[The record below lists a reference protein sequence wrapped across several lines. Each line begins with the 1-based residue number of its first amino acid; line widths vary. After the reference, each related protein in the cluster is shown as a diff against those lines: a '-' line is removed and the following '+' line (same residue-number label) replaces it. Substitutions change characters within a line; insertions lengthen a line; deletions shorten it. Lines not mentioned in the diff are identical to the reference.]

1 MSLQLILGNSGS
13 GKSHLM
19 YQKIINASIEH
30 PGQNFMVIVPEQFT
44 MQTQKELV
52 MLHPRKGIMN
62 IDVLSFPRL
71 AHRIFEETG
80 EDRRLVLTE
89 TGKNLM
95 VRRIAMEL
103 EGELPVLGSRM
114 NRTGYVS
121 KVKSILSE
129 LMQYEVTVSELSD
142 MIDRVADRPL
152 LQAKLLDVRKL
163 YAAFLEDQKDR
174 FVKPEELPDILC
186 RAAEHSALLRNSTLA
201 FDGFTGFTPSQVN
214 VLKVLMRLCPQI
226 YVTVTIDAR
235 ENWTGAYEDHE
246 LFALSKKTIRTL
258 LDTAREAASVSE
270 HPFEIQEPV
279 VLGRY
284 ENPRFP
290 QKKELYHL
298 EQNLFRPRRQIYRR
312 RMQPRDVEDN
322 LSSRSVRAERA
333 EYDPSACQ
341 DSEISLHESA
351 DPAGETAFAAR
362 TISRLVREEGYR
374 YYEIAVITG
383 NLASYENHVRKIFE
397 QYEIPCF
404 IDQTR
409 YILLNP
415 CLEFVRSALAVAEQ
429 DFSCES
435 VIRYLRTGLAGL
447 SEEETDRLENF
458 LLASGIRGRKRWE
471 ETWTWHRDGQMQE
484 EIEEYNRYRE
494 TVLEQ
499 LGDFS
504 AQMKKKSAPL
514 REDAEALYELMVSC
528 HLQQKL
534 KEQEQMFLERQEP
547 ELAGEYSQIYGI
559 LIGLL
564 DEMVE
569 LLGEEQ
575 MSGREFSD
583 ILDAGFEEAK
593 VGIIPPGI
601 DQVQIGDIERSRL
614 SHVRALFFLGLNDG
628 WVPSRGDDGGILS
641 DMERELLENRGA
653 DLAPTGR
660 EDGYIQRFYLYQ
672 NLTKPEE
679 HLYLSW
685 CRSGSDGTAMRP
697 SYLVSVIS
705 RMFPELGIR
714 DEEKVQN
721 SLYQITAPPN
731 GMKYLT
737 DGLRFARE
745 GQETAEWREVYRTY
759 LLDEGYRRRVRELTR
774 AAFLRGD
781 EGHLTYTTS
790 RELYGEV
797 LQNSVTRLEQFAA
810 CAFAHFA
817 AYGLRLQER
826 ELYGIRPVD
835 LGIIFH
841 RSMELFSRR
850 LQAGPYEWDTIPEE
864 IQQELMDQCV
874 DEAADAYGE
883 KVFHSSA
890 RAEYTIQRIKRIL
903 GRSVWALHQQLIS
916 GSYRPK
922 SFEVSF
928 ESLGDLESVN
938 VKLEQGGRMRLQGRI
953 DRIDTCETEDSVYLK
968 VIDYKSGMTQFD
980 PVSLYY
986 GLQLQLIVYLNA
998 ALEMEERVSRGR
1010 KTVPAGIFY
1019 YHMQDPVLERE
1030 GDMEEEKVREKLLKK
1045 LKPDGILN
1053 SDREILQTLDHHM
1066 GSDSLVI
1073 PAALKKDGTLKAG
1086 SSAISTEQ
1094 FGSLCHFV
1102 RKKLKETGE
1111 RMMEGEIA
1119 PHPVK
1124 NGQQS
1129 ACDFC
1134 EYADVCGFD
1143 RKLPGMCEKKLPGMS
1158 KDEAWKRIFEE
1169 GMSDGD
1175 STQ

>member
-19 YQKIINASIEH
+19 YQKIIDTSTEH
-30 PGQNFMVIVPEQFT
+30 PKKNFMVIVPEQFT

-52 MLHPRKGIMN
+52 MLHPNKGIMN

-95 VRRIAMEL
+95 IRRIAMEL
-103 EGELPVLGSRM
+103 AEELPVLGSRM
-114 NRTGYVS
+114 NRAGYVS
-121 KVKSILSE
+121 KVKSVLSE

-142 MIDRVADRPL
+142 LIDQVSDRPL

-174 FVKPEELPDILC
+174 FMKPEELLDILC
-186 RAAEHSALLRNSTLA
+186 RAAEHSDLLRNSTLA

-235 ENWTGAYEDHE
+235 ESWLGAYADHE
-246 LFALSKKTIRTL
+246 LFALSKKTIRML
-258 LDTAREAASVSE
+258 LDTAREEAPASE
-270 HPFEIQEPV
+270 YPFEIQEPI
-279 VLGRY
+279 VLGLY

-312 RMQPRDVEDN
+312 RKQAADMAAD
-322 LSSRSVRAERA
+322 LSDRARRA
-333 EYDPSACQ
+333 EYPADFQ

-383 NLASYENHVRKIFE
+383 NLASYENHVRKIFDL
-397 QYEIPCF
+397 YEIPYF

-409 YILLNP
+409 HILLNP
-415 CLEFVRSALAVAEQ
+415 CLEFVRSALAVAQQ
-429 DFSCES
+429 DFSAES
-435 VIRYLRTGLAGL
+435 VIRYLRTGLAGF

-471 ETWTWHRDGQMQE
+471 EPWIWHKDGKMQE
-484 EIEEYNRYRE
+484 ETEEYNRYRE
-494 TVLEQ
+494 TVMQQ
-499 LGDFS
+499 LGAFS
-504 AQMKKKSAPL
+504 AQMRKKTALL
-514 REDAEALYELMVSC
+514 REDAESLYALMASC

-534 KEQEQMFLERQEP
+534 KDQEQIFLNRQEP
-547 ELAGEYSQIYGI
+547 ELAKEYSQIYGI
-559 LIGLL
+559 LLGIL

-575 MSGREFSD
+575 VTGREFSD

-614 SHVRALFFLGLNDG
+614 SHIKALFFLGLNDG
-628 WVPSRGDDGGILS
+628 WVPSRGEDSGIIS
-641 DMERELLENRGA
+641 DMERELLEKRGA

-672 NLTKPEE
+672 NLTKPEN

-685 CRSGSDGTAMRP
+685 CRTGSDGTAMRP

-705 RMFPELGIR
+705 RMFPELQIR
-714 DEEKVQN
+714 DEEKIRN
-721 SLYQITAPPN
+721 SLYQITAPEN

-737 DGLRFARE
+737 DGLRAARE
-745 GQETAEWREVYRTY
+745 GQETEEWLEVYRTY
-759 LLDEGYRRRVRELTR
+759 LLDDRYRLRVQELTR
-774 AAFLRGD
+774 AAFLRGND
-781 EGHLTYTTS
+781 GHLTYTTS

-817 AYGLRLQER
+817 AYGLRLRER

-841 RSMELFSRR
+841 RSMELFSRK

-864 IQQELMDQCV
+864 IQKELIDQCV
-874 DEAADAYGE
+874 DEVTDAYGE

-922 SFEVSF
+922 NFEVSF
-928 ESLGDLESVN
+928 EALGDLEAVN
-938 VKLEQGGRMRLQGRI
+938 VNLEHGGCMHLQGRI
-953 DRIDTCETEDSVYLK
+953 DRIDTCETEDCVYLK

-998 ALEMEERVSRGR
+998 ALEMEERVSGG
-1010 KTVPAGIFY
+1010 KKAVPAGILY

-1030 GDMEEEKVREKLLKK
+1030 GDLEDEKVQEKLLKK

-1053 SDREILQTLDHHM
+1053 SDREILQTMDHKI
-1066 GSDSLVI
+1066 GADSLVI

-1086 SSAISTEQ
+1086 SSAITTEQ
-1094 FGSLCHFV
+1094 FAAVCHFV

-1111 RMMEGEIA
+1111 RMMDGEIGV
-1119 PHPVK
+1119 HPVK

-1134 EYADVCGFD
+1134 EFSDVCGFD
-1143 RKLPGMCEKKLPGMS
+1143 RKLPGMCEQKLPGIS
-1158 KDEAWKRIFEE
+1158 RDEAWKRIFEE
-1169 GMSDGD
+1169 GTSDGD
-1175 STQ
+1175 SIQ